1 MPVLETRDSQNKEY
15 CLRTADNWEGWRM
28 YDWKRC
34 RHVFLT
40 VCVRTEGGDAHLE
53 FEVAGSAPSEPMV
66 KV

>member
-1 MPVLETRDSQNKEY
+1 
-15 CLRTADNWEGWRM
+15 M